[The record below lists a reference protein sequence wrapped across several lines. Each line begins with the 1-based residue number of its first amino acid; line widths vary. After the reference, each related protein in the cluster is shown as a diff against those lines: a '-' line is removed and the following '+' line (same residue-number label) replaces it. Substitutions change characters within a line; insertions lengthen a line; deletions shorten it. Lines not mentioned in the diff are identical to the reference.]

1 MGRSHGRCLPAS
13 CLPLGAACFSLPSAP
28 TDPLAFQALR
38 VQALAIDEELTD
50 TGQVGPE
57 LAAAAQVYLDTPRA
71 LIWRAPSP
79 DWRLFV
85 LLLPLAS
92 RLSLLANPV
101 FAQLAREWGL
111 GVRFIGIDASQ
122 AVYDF
127 RGLLT
132 DQTLRRLLGA
142 IDATQ
147 NPDPGQPPVA
157 GAQPDAALHSDAALD
172 VLFEALADNMLTLLE
187 ARREDWGRHLARDLR
202 LEPGGPSSLF
212 DRDSRYPDFLALL
225 RRGLRQDWL
234 DQAFYGRVLR
244 AMDLREGRIDERIAQ
259 IMQASLHPPVMTR
272 LERCRTGL
280 HLGAYNWLLTAGTH
294 AAQRAHVLSR
304 LPLFTQFF
312 AEGLIEAAPRSRSA
326 LVEQAD
332 GLSEPLDSLRRAIDS
347 GQDRTVIEALSA
359 HFAVDARVLRALW
372 RQCPRALGSPP
383 SWQLQP
389 LLLALDALPE
399 RQWPRDDAAW
409 LELAAEAVPALVR

>member
-1 MGRSHGRCLPAS
+1 M
-13 CLPLGAACFSLPSAP
+13 
-28 TDPLAFQALR
+28 
-38 VQALAIDEELTD
+38 QALAIDDELTD
-50 TGQVGPE
+50 AGQVGPE

-71 LIWRAPSP
+71 LIWRQPSP

-111 GVRFIGIDASQ
+111 GVRFIGIDAGH
-122 AVYDF
+122 AAYDF

-132 DQTLRRLLGA
+132 DQTLRRLLNA

-147 NPDPGQPPVA
+147 
-157 GAQPDAALHSDAALD
+157 QPDGQRSPGATPQPAAAPHPAVSQSDAALD
-172 VLFEALADNMLTLLE
+172 VLFAALADNMLTLLE
-187 ARREDWGRHLARDLR
+187 ARRDDWGRHLARDLR
-202 LEPGGPSSLF
+202 LESGVAASLF

-244 AMDLREGRIDERIAQ
+244 AMDLREGRIDERISQ
-259 IMQASLHPPVMTR
+259 IIQTSLQPPVMTR
-272 LERCRTGL
+272 LQRSRTGL
-280 HLGAYNWLLTAGTH
+280 HLGAYNWLLMAGPQ
-294 AAQRAHVLSR
+294 AGQRSHVLSR

-312 AEGLIEAAPRSRSA
+312 AEALIEAAPRSRSA

-332 GLSEPLDSLRRAIDS
+332 GLSEPLISLRRAIDS

-383 SWQLQP
+383 SWQLQA

-409 LELAAEAVPALVR
+409 LELAAQAVPALVA

>member
-1 MGRSHGRCLPAS
+1 MACL
-13 CLPLGAACFSLPSAP
+13 SLPSAP

-38 VQALAIDEELTD
+38 VDPLAIDDELTD
-50 TGQVGPE
+50 AGQVGPE

-71 LIWRAPSP
+71 LIWRSPSP

-85 LLLPLAS
+85 VLLPLAS

-111 GVRFIGIDASQ
+111 GVRFMGIDTHQ

-132 DQTLRRLLGA
+132 DQTLRRLLDAIGA
-142 IDATQ
+142 ADDT
-147 NPDPGQPPVA
+147 
-157 GAQPDAALHSDAALD
+157 LD
-172 VLFEALADNMLTLLE
+172 VLFAALADNMLTVLQE
-187 ARREDWGRHLARDLR
+187 RRQDWGRHLARELR
-202 LEPGGPSSLF
+202 LESRVAGSLF
-212 DRDSRYPDFLALL
+212 DREARYPDFMALL
-225 RRGLRQDWL
+225 RQGLRQDWL

-244 AMDLREGRIDERIAQ
+244 AMDLREDRVENRIAQ
-259 IMQASLHPPVMTR
+259 IVQASLHPPVMTR
-272 LERCRTGL
+272 LERSRLGL
-280 HLGAYNWLLTAGTH
+280 HLGAYNWLLMAGSQ
-294 AAQRAHVLSR
+294 AGQRSHVLSR
-304 LPLFTQFF
+304 LPLMAQFF
-312 AEGLIEAAPRSRSA
+312 AEALIDAAPRTRSA

-332 GLSEPLDSLRRAIDS
+332 GLSEPLSGLRRAIDS

-372 RQCPRALGSPP
+372 RQCPRVLGSPP

-389 LLLALDALPE
+389 LLLTLDALPE
-399 RQWPRDDAAW
+399 RLWPATDAQW
-409 LELAAEAVPALVR
+409 LELAAQAWPEP

>member
-1 MGRSHGRCLPAS
+1 MPWARACL
-13 CLPLGAACFSLPSAP
+13 SLPSAP

-38 VQALAIDEELTD
+38 VDPLAIDDELTD
-50 TGQVGPE
+50 AGQVGPE

-85 LLLPLAS
+85 VLLPLAS

-111 GVRFIGIDASQ
+111 GVRFMGIDTHQ

-132 DQTLRRLLGA
+132 DQTLRRLLDAIGA
-142 IDATQ
+142 ADDT
-147 NPDPGQPPVA
+147 
-157 GAQPDAALHSDAALD
+157 LD
-172 VLFEALADNMLTLLE
+172 VLFAALADNMLTVLQE
-187 ARREDWGRHLARDLR
+187 RRQDWGRHLARELR
-202 LEPGGPSSLF
+202 LESRVAGSLF
-212 DRDSRYPDFLALL
+212 DREARYPDFMALL
-225 RRGLRQDWL
+225 RQGLRQDWL

-244 AMDLREGRIDERIAQ
+244 AMDLREDRVEARIAQ
-259 IMQASLHPPVMTR
+259 IVQASLHPPVMTR
-272 LERCRTGL
+272 LARSRLGL
-280 HLGAYNWLLTAGTH
+280 HLGAYNWLLMAG
-294 AAQRAHVLSR
+294 AQAGQRSHVLSR
-304 LPLFTQFF
+304 LPLMAQFF
-312 AEGLIEAAPRSRSA
+312 AEALIDAAPRTRSA
-326 LVEQAD
+326 LVEQVD
-332 GLSEPLDSLRRAIDS
+332 GLAEPLSELRRAIDS

-372 RQCPRALGSPP
+372 RQCPRVLGSPP

-389 LLLALDALPE
+389 LLLTLDALPE
-399 RQWPRDDAAW
+399 RFWPATDAQW
-409 LELAAEAVPALVR
+409 LELAAQAWPEP